1 MKPTIRPLAV
11 AVGVLV
17 VLSTSCAKASN
28 NRPGGRPS
36 GGSSPMPH
44 PTAPNDLVL
53 RVETGGGLL
62 SPASALSRVPEFS
75 LYGDGRVITEGAQIQ
90 IYPGPALPNLRV
102 TPVSKEAVSAILRA
116 AGSAGL
122 LGPDRRYAMAP
133 VADAP
138 TTTFTVVAGGRRHV
152 TSVYALG
159 FDVPAGQVPADERRA
174 RVALAA
180 FRTKLSSLGSWLPAG
195 SIGRDQAFDPTG
207 IRVFVSRGGPPAQ
220 PGLERRAVAWPLA
233 TPLADFGHPL
243 SDWPDLRCGTV
254 AGSDLARLLAD
265 AQRADQLT
273 PWRSG
278 GATYTL
284 TFRPLLPD
292 ESGCPG

>member
-1 MKPTIRPLAV
+1 
-11 AVGVLV
+11 
-17 VLSTSCAKASN
+17 
-28 NRPGGRPS
+28 
-36 GGSSPMPH
+36 MPH

-53 RVETGGGLL
+53 RVETTGGLL

-133 VADAP
+133 IADAP

-180 FRTKLSSLGSWLPAG
+180 FRGRESQASELAEVSAKDAAGRG

-207 IRVFVSRGGPPAQ
+207 LRVFVSRGGPPAQ

-243 SDWPDLRCGTV
+243 SDWPDLRCGTA